1 MQIIKDKRI
10 TEDHWQ
16 FVADDQDIPPT
27 GDITVSVSRWLND
40 KDSLTRRGGQIGLRI
55 RSTDALEDIAGDL
68 AGMPLVELD
77 IALFGDGR
85 SFSQAW
91 LLRNR
96 YHYRGEIRAVGNY
109 LIDQIFYLHR
119 TGVDAFQLNE
129 SRKPEAALAALN
141 DFSVAYQPSVN

>member
-1 MQIIKDKRI
+1 MQIIKDKKI
-10 TEDHWQ
+10 TEDNCQ
-16 FVADDQDIPPT
+16 FVADNQDIPQS

-40 KDSLTRRGGQIGLRI
+40 KDSLTRRGGQTGLRI
-55 RSTDALEDIAGDL
+55 RSTDTLEDIAGDL

-77 IALFGDGR
+77 IAMFGDGR

-119 TGVDAFQLNE
+119 TGVDAFQLDE
-129 SRKPEAALAALN
+129 SRKPEDALAALN